1 MAKRRAPRAWHL
13 FRGPILSSSP
23 EPALGKI
30 QCFLRKEKETQA
42 ETQGGEAASSE
53 TPLRKLCPKHG
64 KEEKRPSPAYLQRY
78 DSKEPKAGVLHEV
91 PAQHQD
97 AAGWKGE
104 GPGSGGRGRVP
115 GEGRRHGTWRPHLSP
130 ARLVAQP
137 RAPRKEQLLG
147 EFIVDAD
154 HTRVNGTLLIEDT
167 VLENGSLA
175 PGNGPFSGAGG
186 AVETAVGA
194 TGRTEKCR
202 PLSGPKMYREGGCR
216 QQTAAGEQK
225 ICGPRESGLRFI
237 LSDTLRFPCSG
248 SPPAHPGHPV
258 SPASRSRRL
267 ERGPCHRSSVS
278 TVPTRRPTEPTPRPG
293 PPAREGER
301 AGNAGPG
308 APRVTCRPRPQGK
321 PARIRAT
328 HSAVPAG

>member
-186 AVETAVGA
+186 AVKLPWELQDGLRSAGPFPA
-194 TGRTEKCR
+194 PKCTGRGAAASRQR
-202 PLSGPKMYREGGCR
+202 PGSSRS
-216 QQTAAGEQK
+216 AAHVN
-225 ICGPRESGLRFI
+225 PA
-237 LSDTLRFPCSG
+237 SDSSFPTPC
-248 SPPAHPGHPV
+248 V
-258 SPASRSRRL
+258 SPALAPLR
-267 ERGPCHRSSVS
+267 
-278 TVPTRRPTEPTPRPG
+278 PTRVTQSPPRPG
-293 PPAREGER
+293 P
-301 AGNAGPG
+301 G
-308 APRVTCRPRPQGK
+308 A
-321 PARIRAT
+321 
-328 HSAVPAG
+328 